1 MFWRKSKHKLP
12 KFPATVIPAFRS
24 VCQHLVPEEA
34 QKLRAFVDKN
44 VETIRAAKD
53 KNLSLDLKLAERIAE
68 RCYYLLDHYEEY
80 PPKYRAAVIG
90 AIRYFAVGA
99 DAFSDM
105 AFATGLDDDAKII
118 NYVLEMVGAID
129 QCIEI

>member
-1 MFWRKSKHKLP
+1 M
-12 KFPATVIPAFRS
+12 IPAFRS